1 MASASIPPDCDVSR
15 RLGRYVRLS
24 EAELTAIRTG
34 FQGPLRTS
42 TPRRE
47 MVRQGGVPGHARL
60 IVEGWACRRRTLPD
74 GRQQITSLHLP
85 GDIFGLDFLHA
96 TTAEDSVVALS
107 QLNYVELPNERIR
120 QMIVKHPAVGHAF
133 WAHSLVADAVQ
144 RAWTANIG
152 LRSASERLAHF
163 FCEIFARLRAIG
175 RLMHDRCEMPLTQC
189 ELAEATGLTSV
200 HAIERYRNCAAPR
213 RAGLVQIRS
222 RELRIPDIAKLEHL
236 ALFDPAYLRIMNK
249 GEKIADQ
256 QTNICYLVS
265 R

>member
-34 FQGPLRTS
+34 LQGPLRTS
-42 TPRRE
+42 TPRHE

-107 QLNYVELPNERIR
+107 QLNYVELPHERIR
-120 QMIVKHPAVGHAF
+120 QRIVKHPAVGHAF

-163 FCEIFARLRAIG
+163 LCEIFARLRAIG
-175 RLMHDRCEMPLTQC
+175 RVMHDRCEMPLTQC

-200 HAIERYRNCAAPR
+200 HVNRTLQELR